1 MSKESK
7 MPALMRGGVTCVLI
21 NSFLLAG
28 AGTRIA
34 LYLEQEHK
42 EDVEALDYSDDL
54 KAKRT
59 SKFN

>member
-7 MPALMRGGVTCVLI
+7 MPALMSGGVTFVLI
-21 NSFLLAG
+21 NSFLAG

-42 EDVEALDYSDDL
+42 LDVEALDYSDDL